1 MISADI
7 LYLSAAELA
16 KRIQSKSLS
25 PVELTKA
32 YLDRSERLGAKLNAY
47 TRLTP
52 ELALEQAAAAE
63 KEIGRGHYRGP
74 LHGIPYAAKD
84 LLATKGIPTTWG
96 AKPYENQMFDYDATV
111 IENLRRAGAVLLGKA
126 AMIELAGGMNYR
138 FASASLRGAAKNPW
152 NVACWTCGSSS
163 GSGAIVAAGLA
174 AFAIG
179 TETWGSIVCPSAYCG
194 VSGLRPTFGRVS
206 RYGAMALSYS
216 MDKIGPMARSAE
228 DCAHIFAVM
237 AGHDIKDQGTLPLD
251 KAAFTYSPSMELS
264 AKPLR
269 LGWLTNAWKQ
279 IDSHAEKAIQTAER
293 AVRKIFP
300 GTRNTILPDGPFEA
314 AGAVIIGIEGAAA
327 FRDLIRSGTVAQLA
341 DPLGQI
347 NGYVNEQIDAA
358 DYVRALQV
366 RGILQQKM
374 AALFE
379 GFDVIVTASQP
390 LGANAIDANLET
402 DLAFSDPLGAIGN
415 LCGLPAL
422 SVPCG
427 FTDQNLPLGLQF
439 VAKAGNDL
447 AVIRAARTFQQY
459 TDWHRKHPKIA

>member
-1 MISADI
+1 MVSSDI
-7 LYLSAAELA
+7 LYLSASELA
-16 KRIQSKSLS
+16 KRIQSKVLS

-32 YLDRSERLGAKLNAY
+32 YLDRSEKLGPKFNAY
-47 TRLTP
+47 ARLTP
-52 ELALEQAAAAE
+52 EIALEQATAAE

-84 LLATKGIPTTWG
+84 LLASKGIPTTWG
-96 AKPYENQMFDYDATV
+96 AKPYENQVFDYDATV

-126 AMIELAGGMNYR
+126 SMIELAGGMNYR
-138 FASASLRGAAKNPW
+138 FASASLQGAAKNPW
-152 NVACWTCGSSS
+152 NTSCWTCGSSS

-179 TETWGSIVCPSAYCG
+179 TETWGSIICPSAYCG
-194 VSGLRPTFGRVS
+194 ISGLRPTFGRVS

-216 MDKIGPMARSAE
+216 MDKIGPMGRSAE
-228 DCAHIFAVM
+228 DCAHIFAVI
-237 AGHDIKDQGTLPLD
+237 AGHDIKDQSTLPLD
-251 KAAFTYSPSMELS
+251 KAAFTYSPSAELS

-269 LGWLTNAWKQ
+269 VGWLTNAWKQ
-279 IDSHAEKAIQTAER
+279 IDPHAEKAVQAAER
-293 AVRKIFP
+293 TVRKTFP
-300 GTRNTILPDGPFEA
+300 ETHKAALPEGPFEA
-314 AGAVIIGIEGAAA
+314 AGGIIISVEGVAA
-327 FRDLIRSGTVAQLA
+327 FRELIRSGKVAQLS

-347 NGYVNEQIDAA
+347 NGYVSEQIEAG

-374 AALFE
+374 EMLFD
-379 GFDVIVTASQP
+379 GFDVLVAAAQP
-390 LGANAIDANLET
+390 LGANPLDANLET
-402 DLAFSDPLGAIGN
+402 DLVFADPLGAIGN

-427 FTDQNLPLGLQF
+427 FTDQNLPVGLQF

-447 AVIRAARTFQQY
+447 AVIRAARTFQQH
-459 TDWHRKHPKIA
+459 TDWHRKHPKIS